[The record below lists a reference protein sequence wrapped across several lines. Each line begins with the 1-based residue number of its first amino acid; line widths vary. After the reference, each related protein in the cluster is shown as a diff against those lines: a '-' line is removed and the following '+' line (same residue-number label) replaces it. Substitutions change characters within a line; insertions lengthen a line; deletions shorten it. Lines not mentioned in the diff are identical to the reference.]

1 MQREDYVLRMIAQMG
16 QALARIRRK
25 LLDGEHA
32 EAGAELESTAH
43 QAGIELPFVLALDEA
58 SLRPL
63 LTTGGELDRPKC
75 AFFAELVYLEWR
87 RQVAMGR
94 RERAARCAIRALQLY
109 AFAYDGI
116 VMDDETRQRV
126 AELEGDA
133 ELNDNAVIPSDNGVI
148 PSEAR
153 DLH

>member
-16 QALARIRRK
+16 RVLARIRRK
-25 LLDGEHA
+25 LMDEQHV
-32 EAGAELESTAH
+32 EAGEDLEYAAQH
-43 QAGIELPFVLALDEA
+43 AGIDLRFVVALDEA

-87 RQVAMGR
+87 RQLAMGH

-116 VMDDETRQRV
+116 AVDDETRQRV

-133 ELNDNAVIPSDNGVI
+133 ELSALLNDAEISGPLG
-148 PSEAR
+148 P
-153 DLH
+153 

>member
-1 MQREDYVLRMIAQMG
+1 MQREDYLLRMIAQM
-16 QALARIRRK
+16 ARVLARIRRK
-25 LLDGEHA
+25 LLDEQYA
-32 EAGAELESTAH
+32 EAGAELESAAQH
-43 QAGIELPFVLALDEA
+43 AGIDLPFVVSLDES

-87 RQVAMGR
+87 RQVALGQR
-94 RERAARCAIRALQLY
+94 DRAARYAVRALQLY

-116 VMDDETRQRV
+116 VVDDATRQRI

-133 ELNDNAVIPSDNGVI
+133 ELSALLNDLEIDGPIP
-148 PSEAR
+148 
-153 DLH
+153 

>member
-1 MQREDYVLRMIAQMG
+1 MQREDYMLRMIAQMG
-16 QALARIRRK
+16 RVLARIRRK
-25 LLDGEHA
+25 LLDEQHV
-32 EAGAELESTAH
+32 EAGEDLAYAAQH
-43 QAGIELPFVLALDEA
+43 AGIDLRFVVALDEA

-87 RQVAMGR
+87 RQLATGN
-94 RERAARCAIRALQLY
+94 RERAARYSIRALQLY

-116 VMDDETRQRV
+116 VMDDEARQRV

-133 ELNDNAVIPSDNGVI
+133 ELSALLNDAEISGPTG
-148 PSEAR
+148 P
-153 DLH
+153 